1 MRTVLCIAAIAVV
14 SFVPVSAQQQQ
25 TTPPA
30 SAPRPATA
38 PTTPPAPTVKP
49 QTAPVP
55 TLPATPSRT
64 PPAVAAPSVGFELQS
79 VPTPAQGQ
87 QGQQGGRGQGAP
99 RPAGTPQGATAP
111 APAAS
116 QTTSWQNVRLEIKIS
131 DWLTPGPAESSK
143 VVSMLILD
151 GRNGQVR
158 STSDSGVINVDAHP
172 TIRPDGRIYLQL
184 GLEYRP
190 ELTSQQ
196 AQQTGNSRVAMYNET
211 LNLIVTDGKPIL
223 ASQSADPRTDRKVV
237 VEITA
242 SVIK

>member
-1 MRTVLCIAAIAVV
+1 MRTVLCIAVIAVV
-14 SFVPVSAQQQQ
+14 SFAPVSAQQQ

-38 PTTPPAPTVKP
+38 PTTPPPPTVKP
-49 QTAPVP
+49 PTAPTP
-55 TLPATPSRT
+55 TLPATSSRT
-64 PPAVAAPSVGFELQS
+64 PPSVPAPAVGFALQTA
-79 VPTPAQGQ
+79 PTPAQGT
-87 QGQQGGRGQGAP
+87 P
-99 RPAGTPQGATAP
+99 RPGGTPQGAP
-111 APAAS
+111 APAAAAA
-116 QTTSWQNVRLEIKIS
+116 QATSWQNVRLEIKIS

-158 STSDSGVINVDAHP
+158 STSDSGVINVDARP

-190 ELTSQQ
+190 ELTTQQ

-223 ASQSADPRTDRKVV
+223 ASQSADPRTERKVV